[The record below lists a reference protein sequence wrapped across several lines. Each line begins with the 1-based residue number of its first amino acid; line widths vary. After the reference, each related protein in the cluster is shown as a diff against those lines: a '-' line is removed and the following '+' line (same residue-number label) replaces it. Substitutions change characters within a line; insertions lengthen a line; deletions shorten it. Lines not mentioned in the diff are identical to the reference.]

1 MSATPLPALTALP
14 APAPPRR
21 PLPRGQPKRTF
32 HEHFYELRRPSG
44 PPLRI
49 TRQLL
54 YCFYDLSQS
63 NLGIAL
69 EVCLTTVKK
78 LRVWCGLAQWPC
90 LAIRHGQHP
99 TLTGAAIATLRSE
112 VIARLDP
119 VLEAGAVRILRRAE
133 RLAAGQPA
141 DDPPPLPAPVE
152 ELTEADLACLPPFDG
167 EGAELDLS
175 DDGLL
180 PWLSDFSDLDALP
193 WDDPRPAGPLSEP
206 VH

>member
-1 MSATPLPALTALP
+1 MPAT
-14 APAPPRR
+14 APPPPARR
-21 PLPRGQPKRTF
+21 PLPRSQPKRTF

-54 YCFYDLSQS
+54 YCFYDLSLA
-63 NLGIAL
+63 NLGLAL

-78 LRVWCGLAQWPC
+78 LRVWCGLTQWPC
-90 LAIRHGQHP
+90 LAIRYGQHP
-99 TLTGAAIATLRSE
+99 TLTADAIAALRSE

-119 VLEAGAVRILRRAE
+119 AREASALRILLRAE
-133 RLAAGQPA
+133 RLSRGLPA
-141 DDPPPLPAPVE
+141 DEPPPLPAPAPCE
-152 ELTEADLACLPPFDG
+152 ELTEADLACLPPLHADQD
-167 EGAELDLS
+167 LDLC

-193 WDDPRPAGPLSEP
+193 WDEPAPP
-206 VH
+206 V

>member
-1 MSATPLPALTALP
+1 MSATPLPAA
-14 APAPPRR
+14 ARR

-54 YCFYDLSQS
+54 YCFYDLSQP
-63 NLGIAL
+63 NLGVAL

-119 VLEAGAVRILRRAE
+119 VREAGAVRILRRAE
-133 RLAAGQPA
+133 RLAAGLPA
-141 DDPPPLPAPVE
+141 DEPPPLPAAPAAVE

-167 EGAELDLS
+167 EGSESTSELDLG

-193 WDDPRPAGPLSEP
+193 WDDPCSSA
-206 VH
+206 